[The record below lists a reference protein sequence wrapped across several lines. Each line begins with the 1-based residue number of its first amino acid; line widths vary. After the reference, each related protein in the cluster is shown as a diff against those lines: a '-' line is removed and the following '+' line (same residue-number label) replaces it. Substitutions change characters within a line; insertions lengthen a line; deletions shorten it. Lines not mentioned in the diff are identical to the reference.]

1 MIYGSCLGHTSPSRL
16 PLLTPC
22 HILVGLRNSLFSFE
36 LIRKKKKC
44 VWGGGGEKELELV
57 KDRLSE
63 LGKGRAGMG
72 GRPGTPTP
80 EYSVTC
86 SSAFESV
93 PSAGSWGILAQVLLA
108 LWSYF
113 FPLFLGGFP
122 QRMLEKGREGG
133 TFFKTS
139 RQNGREELANKGKRH
154 QSLGES
160 FRRGDRSL
168 RSPLCC
174 TACFPGTA
182 PHGPLLFEVSG
193 PALHSV
199 FWQPACRG
207 WHLSP
212 AL

>member
-1 MIYGSCLGHTSPSRL
+1 MC
-16 PLLTPC
+16 
-22 HILVGLRNSLFSFE
+22 
-36 LIRKKKKC
+36 
-44 VWGGGGEKELELV
+44 GEKELELV

-63 LGKGRAGMG
+63 LGKGRVGMG

-93 PSAGSWGILAQVLLA
+93 PSSGSWGILAQVLLT

-139 RQNGREELANKGKRH
+139 R
-154 QSLGES
+154 
-160 FRRGDRSL
+160 
-168 RSPLCC
+168 
-174 TACFPGTA
+174 
-182 PHGPLLFEVSG
+182 
-193 PALHSV
+193 
-199 FWQPACRG
+199 
-207 WHLSP
+207 
-212 AL
+212 